1 MNRIANII
9 GPFYQDILMLCEKLK
24 ISINLDLENPS
35 LHILDEERLRAFL
48 RDELTRAFKGTK
60 AGDKITIS
68 QVTTPDNRIKFSVK
82 SSGKF
87 LTQEQKARIRAE
99 GLEVSSRYG
108 YGTTISI
115 ILN

>member
-1 MNRIANII
+1 
-9 GPFYQDILMLCEKLK
+9 MLCEKRK

-35 LHILDEERLRAFL
+35 LHVLDEERLRTFL